1 MSSRSGKWPWR
12 TSRWRPS
19 SVNLSA
25 CLLSKASTS
34 ASIACASSARAPLRN
49 PSVKRIGKSS
59 WLGESEKVSV
69 GLRVSLLRWR
79 SGGFELP
86 HDRHFT
92 PSCRHQLS
100 PVVLAH
106 GVALL
111 YGFNT
116 PSLAAQGGQR
126 LAGTSPWRFSEYD
139 LVFKMRAKCP
149 RAGTAIEVVIE
160 RGRGMLPEQVYR
172 IYRTPIPRIPPN
184 R

>member
-1 MSSRSGKWPWR
+1 MPVMSSR
-12 TSRWRPS
+12 
-19 SVNLSA
+19 
-25 CLLSKASTS
+25 SKASTS

-69 GLRVSLLRWR
+69 GHGVSLLRWR

-116 PSLAAQGGQR
+116 PSLAAQGG
-126 LAGTSPWRFSEYD
+126 L
-139 LVFKMRAKCP
+139 RAKCP
-149 RAGTAIEVVIE
+149 RAGIAIEVVFE
-160 RGRGMLPEQVYR
+160 RGRGMLPEQVYLM
-172 IYRTPIPRIPPN
+172 YRTPIPRIPPN